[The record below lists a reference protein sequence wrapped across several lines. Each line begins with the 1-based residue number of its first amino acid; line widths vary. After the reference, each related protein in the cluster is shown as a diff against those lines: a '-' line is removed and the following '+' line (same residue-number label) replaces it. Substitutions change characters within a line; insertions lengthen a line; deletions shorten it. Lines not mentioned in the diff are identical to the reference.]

1 MNLLPNGMAD
11 KNILLH
17 CFDVVQE
24 IGDCHTSVGNY
35 RLARQHYER
44 AASLE
49 PDAPQPYI
57 GLGVIAL
64 QNGQLEDADIA
75 FRVARRLDPQN
86 SPALA
91 GSAMVAQRQGNFEQ
105 AFSLYLKSLE
115 HDTDNLTALLG
126 LFQTSCQMGSFAQV
140 IRYLEIYLLTHPTDT
155 SVMFSLAALYM
166 KDGYYDKCRQ
176 RLLHV
181 IQLDPSNQD
190 AVNLLEETEYQL
202 EKERQALVQK
212 GLSASGMSAVLHMT
226 SS

>member
-1 MNLLPNGMAD
+1 MNQLPNGMAD
-11 KNILLH
+11 KNILLQ

-91 GSAMVAQRQGNFEQ
+91 GSAMVAQRQGDFEQ

-115 HDTDNLTALLG
+115 RDTDNLTALLG
-126 LFQTSCQMGSFAQV
+126 LFQTSCLMGSFAQV
-140 IRYLEIYLLTHPTDT
+140 IRYLEIYLSTHPTDA

-166 KDGYYDKCRQ
+166 KDGYYEKCRQ
-176 RLLHV
+176 GLLHV
-181 IQLDPSNQD
+181 IQLDPGNQD
-190 AVNLLEETEYQL
+190 AINLLEETEYHL

-212 GLSASGMSAVLHMT
+212 GLSVCSMQPVLHMT
-226 SS
+226 PS

>member
-1 MNLLPNGMAD
+1 MNQLPNGMAD
-11 KNILLH
+11 KNILLQ

-75 FRVARRLDPQN
+75 FRVARRLGPQN

-91 GSAMVAQRQGNFEQ
+91 GSAMVAQRQGDFEQ

-115 HDTDNLTALLG
+115 RDTDNLTALLG
-126 LFQTSCQMGSFAQV
+126 LFQTSCLMGSFAQV
-140 IRYLEIYLLTHPTDT
+140 IRYLEIYLSTHPTDA

-166 KDGYYDKCRQ
+166 KDGYYEKCRQ
-176 RLLHV
+176 GLLHV
-181 IQLDPSNQD
+181 IQLDPGNQD
-190 AVNLLEETEYQL
+190 AINLLEETEYHL

-212 GLSASGMSAVLHMT
+212 GLSVCSMQPVLHMT
-226 SS
+226 PS